1 MQPEGLPQMSEA
13 EEMYLITAARLL
25 EDGQESPVALS
36 ALAQARSLN
45 AASVNQMV
53 RKLADTG
60 MVNYLPY
67 KGIELTSLG
76 HAVASR
82 ILRYRRLWEVFLVQK
97 LQMTIGDADNLAC
110 RLEHLTSEDVA
121 DRLSRFLGEPSVSP
135 QGKRIPP
142 RQTAPEDETWLPL
155 AQIPVGRRTKVASLQ
170 GDPVSRAFLGG
181 EGLVPGCQITIL
193 AVGGDGAVLV
203 DVGGRAVNLSPALA
217 GGILTSGTS

>member
-1 MQPEGLPQMSEA
+1 MSEA

-25 EDGQESPVALS
+25 EDGQEPPVPLS
-36 ALAQARSLN
+36 QLAQARSLN

-60 MVNYLPY
+60 MVVYLPY
-67 KGIELTSLG
+67 KGIELTALG

-82 ILRYRRLWEVFLVQK
+82 ILRYRRLWEVFLAQK
-97 LQMTIGDADNLAC
+97 LQMTIADADLLAC

-121 DRLSRFLGEPSVSP
+121 DRLSRFLGEPTVSP

-142 RQTAPEDETWLPL
+142 RQVVPEDEAWLPL
-155 AQIPVGRRTKVASLQ
+155 AQIMVGRQTRVASLQ
-170 GDPVSRAFLGG
+170 GDPVARSFLAG
-181 EGLVPGCQITIL
+181 EGLIPGCQVTIL

-203 DVGGRAVNLSPALA
+203 DVGGRGVNLSPSLA
-217 GGILTSGTS
+217 KGILTSG